1 MYGGK
6 SECTVLYSH
15 QIKCVSKITK
25 HWRILVKL
33 DQLGLFWLQSV
44 AAKFAGTKAVTI
56 GAFVGPYVV
65 YYSRKVEIF
74 KTTMLLPCLVV
85 AVL

>member
-1 MYGGK
+1 MF
-6 SECTVLYSH
+6 
-15 QIKCVSKITK
+15 QMVSTYVYHNLSVSI
-25 HWRILVKL
+25 VKL
-33 DQLGLFWLQSV
+33 DQLGLFWLQKV